1 MTLYFFD
8 SMLIYWLRHS
18 QLRRQALNVPGTT
31 MEIRHLKTLI
41 MVATAR
47 SISKASHMLHL
58 SQPSVTRIIQ
68 EIETI
73 VGSPLFSRTKDGM
86 ILTNDG
92 KNFYKYATRIISS
105 MHEAIAGLK
114 NVHKKCIINI
124 GFCPS
129 IMIFDLIEQLR
140 YANFRMDYIRFHEF
154 NTNRQLIAPK
164 NNHID
169 ISITRGSDTASGED
183 FEQITLYKTELFAV
197 IPASHR
203 LSGKKSL
210 NLDELKD
217 DQFIELSEK
226 LFPFFNKAI
235 ASMCQNAGFSPRI
248 VFSANGYVAA
258 LATIA
263 TGSCVGIFP
272 RSIVNAIIP
281 GYVYIPLR
289 SKDNFI
295 DISCYLRKNEVRKEV
310 ADIIAIIRNQFGN
323 FGLADT

>member
-1 MTLYFFD
+1 
-8 SMLIYWLRHS
+8 
-18 QLRRQALNVPGTT
+18 
-31 MEIRHLKTLI
+31 
-41 MVATAR
+41 
-47 SISKASHMLHL
+47 
-58 SQPSVTRIIQ
+58 
-68 EIETI
+68 
-73 VGSPLFSRTKDGM
+73 
-86 ILTNDG
+86 
-92 KNFYKYATRIISS
+92 
-105 MHEAIAGLK
+105 
-114 NVHKKCIINI
+114 
-124 GFCPS
+124 
-129 IMIFDLIEQLR
+129 
-140 YANFRMDYIRFHEF
+140 MDYIRFHEF
-154 NTNRQLIAPK
+154 NTNRQLIALK

-310 ADIIAIIRNQFGN
+310 ADIIAAIRNRFCN